1 MTLTKSGQN
10 FISGPVKLHGFQS
23 ILKPSKFGY
32 SLSALLP
39 EDDVDLLESDRTE
52 ALKWATSKLKNP
64 KRSVEKPTPWEPLDD
79 APGYVR
85 IKLSWNDERK
95 PTIRDAENTEI
106 IDTSLPIHSGSVVRL
121 AFKQRPY
128 VLKDGETYGTSL
140 KLSAVQIIKLNS
152 GAGYDSG
159 ELTTE
164 DINNLFPPT
173 KGFSVNDPNVVIPVS
188 TADDDF

>member
-1 MTLTKSGQN
+1 MTVTQTKDI
-10 FISGPVKLHGFQS
+10 FVTGPVTLEGFQAV
-23 ILKPSKFGY
+23 LEPTKFGY
-32 SLSALLP
+32 CLSTIVG
-39 EDDVDLLESDRTE
+39 EDIIE
-52 ALKWATSKLKNP
+52 ALTESREECLRWCLSKVKNP
-64 KRSVEKPTPWEPLDD
+64 KRSTLKPEPWEEVS
-79 APGYVR
+79 AGQYKV
-85 IKLSWNDERK
+85 KFTWNDERK
-95 PTIRDAENTEI
+95 PSIRDAENTEI
-106 IDTSLPIHSGSVVRL
+106 TDTNLSIRAGSVVRL

-128 VLKDGETYGTSL
+128 VLKDGDTYGTSL

-164 DINNLFPPT
+164 DINNLFQPT